1 PDLTW
6 RDMQYLVLNSA
17 MTFNLEDPDWQLTK
31 AGRLYN
37 YKFGY
42 GKLDAYTLI
51 QNAKTYKLLNPQVN
65 IEMPI
70 INVTKPIP
78 MNQEGII
85 SKSEDYREQAAKCLN
100 IFQCGLRLPVDV
112 KIYSGFM
119 AQLDSS
125 VLSGCQSSV
134 LSHAITWKLLNKKPS
149 ERVDAF
155 WAEIKHKER
164 MSKYS
169 SCVLNVAISDREQGQ
184 EVISTEFTEIIK
196 RRYDSKDKIG
206 NKKRKPNNDLIN
218 SVVTDVVPNDEN
230 DDITINNNISDEIVD
245 LTKIMENDN
254 VFEFDLGEFNSIF
267 NQSDVQNA
275 RKEWFR
281 LIHKVALMSPDD
293 KFETGCQRMQDH
305 GLPESMYNGTFIDPV
320 IGGAIQ
326 RNHLLNYK
334 WGEIEIRSSSERKNE
349 GKDLL
354 TTVKETGHKA
364 DGVVYTNNNDSY
376 EIGIL
381 EVSYAPLKKDPTKDA
396 SDFFKLKRM
405 LKDCI
410 NFIIKNE
417 VYSGRGNIENNLKMI
432 GMQSSANFN
441 DFYCLQNAMAV
452 CWNMQ
457 DVLINNV
464 ELLKKNKQSQKVNTE
479 PKKSS
484 LIDSITPTSRSPTRK
499 PKTRK
504 SNQLKTDSTKSRL
517 VDSVRQPKAKPKTKK
532 STL

>member
-1 PDLTW
+1 METP
-6 RDMQYLVLNSA
+6 
-17 MTFNLEDPDWQLTK
+17 
-31 AGRLYN
+31 
-37 YKFGY
+37 GY
-42 GKLDAYTLI
+42 DI
-51 QNAKTYKLLNPQVN
+51 
-65 IEMPI
+65 
-70 INVTKPIP
+70 
-78 MNQEGII
+78 
-85 SKSEDYREQAAKCLN
+85 
-100 IFQCGLRLPVDV
+100 
-112 KIYSGFM
+112 
-119 AQLDSS
+119 
-125 VLSGCQSSV
+125 
-134 LSHAITWKLLNKKPS
+134 NKKLS

-169 SCVLNVAISDREQGQ
+169 SRVLNVAISDREQGQ
-184 EVISTEFTEIIK
+184 E
-196 RRYDSKDKIG
+196 
-206 NKKRKPNNDLIN
+206 NNDLIN
-218 SVVTDVVPNDEN
+218 SVVTDVIPNDEN

-305 GLPESMYNGTFIDPV
+305 GLPESMYNGTFIDPI

-334 WGEIEIRSSSERKNE
+334 WGEIEIRSSSEQKNE

-376 EIGIL
+376 EIGII

-396 SDFFKLKRM
+396 R
-405 LKDCI
+405 
-410 NFIIKNE
+410 
-417 VYSGRGNIENNLKMI
+417 RGNIENNLKMI
-432 GMQSSANFN
+432 GMQSSGFVVKIFTMEFCKQAYILRPYGQFDIPANFN

-479 PKKSS
+479 PKKSR

-499 PKTRK
+499 LKTRK

-517 VDSVRQPKAKPKTKK
+517 VDSVRQQRQNPRQRNQLYNNCLLFI
-532 STL
+532 STITRIDK

>member
-1 PDLTW
+1 MFIAQDYFDENTVWSLFAYLKHREHSEDFSADKGIEHRNYQKDLE
-6 RDMQYLVLNSA
+6 Y
-17 MTFNLEDPDWQLTK
+17 
-31 AGRLYN
+31 
-37 YKFGY
+37 
-42 GKLDAYTLI
+42 I
-51 QNAKTYKLLNPQVN
+51 LLN
-65 IEMPI
+65 
-70 INVTKPIP
+70 K
-78 MNQEGII
+78 
-85 SKSEDYREQAAKCLN
+85 KSEDYREQAAK
-100 IFQCGLRLPVDV
+100 
-112 KIYSGFM
+112 
-119 AQLDSS
+119 
-125 VLSGCQSSV
+125 
-134 LSHAITWKLLNKKPS
+134 
-149 ERVDAF
+149 VDAF

-504 SNQLKTDSTKSRL
+504 SNQLKTDSTKS
-517 VDSVRQPKAKPKTKK
+517 
-532 STL
+532 

>member
-1 PDLTW
+1 MFIAQDYFDENTVWSLFAYLKHREHSEDFSADKGIEHRNYQKDLE
-6 RDMQYLVLNSA
+6 Y
-17 MTFNLEDPDWQLTK
+17 
-31 AGRLYN
+31 
-37 YKFGY
+37 
-42 GKLDAYTLI
+42 I
-51 QNAKTYKLLNPQVN
+51 LLN
-65 IEMPI
+65 
-70 INVTKPIP
+70 K
-78 MNQEGII
+78 
-85 SKSEDYREQAAKCLN
+85 KSEDYREQAAK
-100 IFQCGLRLPVDV
+100 
-112 KIYSGFM
+112 
-119 AQLDSS
+119 
-125 VLSGCQSSV
+125 
-134 LSHAITWKLLNKKPS
+134 
-149 ERVDAF
+149 VDAF

-432 GMQSSANFN
+432 GMQSSGKPYGQFDIPANFN